1 MKLILKMAS
10 WTGGGVSQF
19 LEMDC
24 DEFGDWLCALR
35 EIQKEVTH
43 A

>member
-1 MKLILKMAS
+1 MKLIFKMAS
-10 WTGGGVSQF
+10 WTGGGVNQF

-24 DEFGDWLCALR
+24 DEFGDWLEALR
-35 EIQKEVTH
+35 SIQKEE